1 MPRLENWSR
10 MKDKSRVIPSPGQPQ
25 VGDIVGGDVYGST
38 KHKDGSTITT
48 GDVVEV
54 HAGRVVTKSGVGTE
68 TYELGKWVW
77 DEPSAR
83 KALDDPITREVFR
96 KDA

>member
-1 MPRLENWSR
+1 MPRLENWSC
-10 MKDKSRVIPSPGQPQ
+10 MKDKSRVVPTPRLPKPG
-25 VGDIVGGDVYGST
+25 DLVGGDVYGSSR
-38 KHKDGSTITT
+38 HKDGTTITT

-54 HAGRVVTKSGVGTE
+54 HPGRVVTKSGGGTE

-83 KALDDPITREVFR
+83 KALDDPITRDVFR
-96 KDA
+96 EDA